1 MWVAEWRQ
9 PAGSAS
15 SRRSNRLNRL
25 PFLESIRPRIV
36 SARPRKPSSFS
47 SKSHP
52 SPSNGS
58 LRRMGTIGC
67 IGREIG
73 RRSGQVKPTRSG
85 GGELCGCLGIARG
98 PGGPAFPPLP
108 PPPSSRPRLSCAA
121 RVSVFLGLARHAALR
136 PAVEPV
142 PFVVDRHLSRRR
154 NTMNW
159 TTPTLVEIC
168 IGLEINGYLPAEF

>member
-1 MWVAEWRQ
+1 LWVAEWRW
-9 PAGSAS
+9 PAGSRS
-15 SRRSNRLNRL
+15 SRRSNRFIR
-25 PFLESIRPRIV
+25 FLVFDSIRPLMV
-36 SARPRKPSSFS
+36 SASPRKPWLQF
-47 SKSHP
+47 KELPVAIERLLAANGDDRLHRPGNRAKKRP
-52 SPSNGS
+52 SQAYTI
-58 LRRMGTIGC
+58 RR
-67 IGREIG
+67 
-73 RRSGQVKPTRSG
+73 
-85 GGELCGCLGIARG
+85 GELCGCLGIARG
-98 PGGPAFPPLP
+98 LGGPAFPPLP

-121 RVSVFLGLARHAALR
+121 GVSVFLGLARHAALR